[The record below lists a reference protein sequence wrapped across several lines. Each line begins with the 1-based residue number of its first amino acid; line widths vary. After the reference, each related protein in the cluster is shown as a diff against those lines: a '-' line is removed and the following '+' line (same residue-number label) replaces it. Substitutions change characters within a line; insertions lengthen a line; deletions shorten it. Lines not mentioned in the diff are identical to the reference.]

1 MLLVC
6 YDEEMHTEI
15 EAKFL
20 DIEPETLRAK
30 LTALGATL
38 VNPERLMKRKNF
50 DFEDGRLYKVNGWVR
65 VRDEGDKIT
74 VSYKQLNDRTLHGTK
89 EVNVTVDDFDQ
100 ACDFLLSIGL
110 KQKTYQETKRESW
123 ILDGAEIEID
133 TWPWVPSYVEIEASS
148 EEHVKS
154 TATKLGLDWSKAL
167 HGSVEIVYQ
176 AKFDVTDA
184 DVDSWQEIT
193 FVDTPDWLE
202 AKRIIN

>member
-6 YDEEMHTEI
+6 YDEVMHTEI

-20 DIEPETLRAK
+20 DIEPEILRAK

-50 DFEDGRLYKVNGWVR
+50 DFEDGRLGQVNGWVR

-89 EVNVTVDDFDQ
+89 EVSVTVDDFDQ

-148 EEHVKS
+148 EELVKS

-193 FVDTPDWLE
+193 FVDIPDWLE